1 MMLRWI
7 YWAAVF
13 LIDAMGLGDLYQV
26 YRFMVEFDAPD
37 DELP

>member
-1 MMLRWI
+1 MMLRWL
-7 YWAAVF
+7 YWVAVF

-26 YRFMVEFDAPD
+26 YRFLVEFDAPD